1 MNSNSS
7 IRSKILPLRVRLREE
22 TNKAILQA
30 AEQVFGSQGLGGAR
44 MEDIAARA
52 GVAVGTLYNH
62 FHDRDALLSELIVSR
77 RHELAR
83 RLDEELRRGESA
95 DFARQLEGFVAALLS
110 HFEEHRPFLSI
121 LLESEHSRTA
131 PVGARGARPNAALVE
146 VYKRVQQLLERG
158 IAARALRHDDADL
171 HSVFLMGLLR
181 SVLARELYAPT
192 QVPIAERAPQIA
204 AFFLRGAERR

>member
-1 MNSNSS
+1 MNPNSPT
-7 IRSKILPLRVRLREE
+7 RSKVLPLRVRLREE

-62 FHDRDALLSELIVSR
+62 FNDRDALLSELIASR
-77 RHELAR
+77 RQDLAV
-83 RLDEELRRGESA
+83 RLDDELRRSQGEG
-95 DFARQLEGFVAALLS
+95 FERQLEGLVSAVLS

-121 LLESEHSRTA
+121 LLEGEHARTS
-131 PVGARGARPNAALVE
+131 PVGPRGARPNAALLE
-146 VYKRVQQLLERG
+146 VYKRVQQLVERG
-158 IAARALRHDDADL
+158 IGARALRNEPDL
-171 HSVFLMGLLR
+171 LPSFLMGVLR

-192 QVPIAERAPQIA
+192 HVPFAERAPQIV